1 MTIPSSLYN
10 VNKKKDIEEKK
21 ANNNS
26 NSKEPTTISTKLV
39 FASVMDQ

>member
-1 MTIPSSLYN
+1 
-10 VNKKKDIEEKK
+10 VNEKDIEEKK

-26 NSKEPTTISTKLV
+26 NSKEPTTISSTKLV

>member
-1 MTIPSSLYN
+1 MTIPSLYN
-10 VNKKKDIEEKK
+10 VNEKKDIEEKK

-26 NSKEPTTISTKLV
+26 NSKEPTTISSTKLV